1 VIPMNDPPEDQ
12 PPQPPQVTIFDV
24 RRDIEDEIAGRSA
37 LREILATLDRML
49 WFAWSN
55 PLPGYEPPPPNAPSK
70 RQHVFD
76 AEASATARDAAI
88 EQVKEAADM
97 AWKVEAFAAV
107 DYVSRLKDEFTTDAV
122 WWKLAQRGIG
132 FPREPRAMGAIMR
145 KAVLAGLCE
154 PTDQTRK
161 SVRVDCHRRPLQVW
175 KSKVK
180 GIR

>member
-1 VIPMNDPPEDQ
+1 MIPMNDPPED
-12 PPQPPQVTIFDV
+12 PPPQVTIFDV

-37 LREILATLDRML
+37 LREILTTLDRML
-49 WFAWSN
+49 WFAWSR
-55 PLPGYEPPPPNAPSK
+55 PEWSFKQVPPSK

-76 AEASATARDAAI
+76 AEASATARDVAI

-97 AWKVEAFAAV
+97 AWKVEAFAAI
-107 DYVSRLKDEFTTDAV
+107 DYVCRLREEFTTDAV
-122 WWKLAQRGIG
+122 WWKLAQRGVG
-132 FPREPRAMGAIMR
+132 LPREPRAMGAIMR

-154 PTDQTRK
+154 PTNQTRK